1 MNPNRSRLMFLLMC
15 WTTGSFAGELGLVTG
30 NPGSADEFGFA
41 VAADGELLLA
51 GAPSESNEAG
61 AAYLFRCQ
69 TAACVRETRMSAPSP
84 TAGHQF
90 GAELLVSANTLFV
103 AAPGQSGGRV
113 HVFQRSAPGAVAAES
128 VLAGTDT
135 ISGDAFGR
143 SLALHGDT
151 LVVGAPGDDGG
162 RGSVYVFIRQGPAFK
177 LQWHLF
183 AWDGIA
189 GDRFGTDVAIHGDR
203 VVVGAPMEG
212 GVGVGSLYAT
222 GAVYVFTR
230 SAGLWSPDVKL
241 QAPVPI
247 SGNRFGRS
255 VALGAARLVI
265 AAPGTSLDTGAIHWY
280 EKPAATWQNL
290 GTLAAPAPLVGQRF
304 GWQLSM
310 VNDQLLVGAP
320 FAALPEEAVCG
331 QAAQWITFGSG
342 FNANGTSM
350 LRVPAPGD
358 VAGWSVAISTSGLF
372 LGVPGRVVTT
382 TQVGAAAWFDP
393 SLQMFDDTFDRSD
406 LCP

>member
-1 MNPNRSRLMFLLMC
+1 MNTNRSRWMFLLMC
-15 WTTGSFAGELGLVTG
+15 WTTCSFAGELRLVTG
-30 NPGSADEFGFA
+30 NAGTADEFGFA
-41 VAADGELLLA
+41 VAADADLLLV
-51 GAPSESNEAG
+51 GAPSESNETG

-69 TAACVRETRMSAPSP
+69 SAACVPETRIPAPVQAP
-84 TAGHQF
+84 FHQF
-90 GAELLVSANTLFV
+90 GAELVLSANTLFV

-135 ISGDAFGR
+135 VTGDSFGR
-143 SLALHGDT
+143 SMAYHGDT
-151 LVVGAPGDDGG
+151 LVIGAPGDDGG
-162 RGSVYVFIRQGPAFK
+162 RGSVYVFVRQGPAFK

-189 GDRFGTDVAIHGDR
+189 GDRFGADVAIHGDR

-212 GVGVGSLYAT
+212 GVGIGSQYAT

-241 QAPVPI
+241 QAPMPA

-255 VALGAARLVI
+255 VAIGATRLVI
-265 AAPGTSLDTGAIHWY
+265 GAPGTSLDTGAIHWY
-280 EKPAATWQNL
+280 EKPATTWQNL

-304 GWQLSM
+304 GWQLAM
-310 VNDQLLVGAP
+310 FDDQLLVGAP
-320 FAALPEEAVCG
+320 FAALPGEAICG
-331 QAAQWITFGSG
+331 RAAQWITFGSG

-358 VAGWSVAISTSGLF
+358 VAGWSVAASASGLF
-372 LGVPGRVVTT
+372 LGVPGRVISN
-382 TQVGAAAWFDP
+382 TQVGAAAWFNP
-393 SLQMFDDTFDRSD
+393 TLQMFDDGFDRTE